1 MINRVKDKL
10 RSGERVLGSFIGFYS
25 PNFIEMIGY
34 AGFDFV
40 VIDDEHGAFSSSEL
54 ENMIRTAE
62 SVDLVPIV
70 RVSYDPSSIQKALDR
85 GAKGVQVPMVNS
97 KEDAIKAVKRA
108 KFPPLGT
115 RGVAYSHRA
124 ARYGNQGGKAF
135 LDSSDENILV
145 IPHIETLEAV
155 ENIGEIMGVEGID
168 VLFIGT
174 TDLSVDMG
182 FKEEGANHPEVQGVI
197 RNLYQTASENN
208 VAIGT
213 VAADSTGAQQAFEKG
228 ANYVGVVAN
237 SVILKALQ
245 IVVED
250 TKRVGNEMT
259 NRGIRK

>member
-1 MINRVKDKL
+1 MINPVKEKL
-10 RSGERVLGSFIGFYS
+10 RSGKRVLGSFIGFYS

-34 AGFDFV
+34 AGYEFV
-40 VIDDEHGAFSSSEL
+40 VIDDEHGAFSPSEL

-85 GAKGVQVPMVNS
+85 GAKGVQIPMVNTRD
-97 KEDAIKAVKRA
+97 DAIQAVKRA

-124 ARYGNQGGKAF
+124 ARYGNEGGKAF
-135 LDSSDENILV
+135 LDSSDENTLV

-155 ENIGEIMGVEGID
+155 ENIEEIMGVEGID
-168 VLFIGT
+168 IIFIGT

-182 FKEEGANHPEVQGVI
+182 FKEEGANHPEVQEVLRI
-197 RNLYQTASENN
+197 LYEMASEKN

-213 VAADSTGAQQAFEKG
+213 VAADMTGARQSFENG

-245 IVVED
+245 GVVKGSE
-250 TKRVGNEMT
+250 TVRN
-259 NRGIRK
+259 

>member
-1 MINRVKDKL
+1 MINPVKDKL
-10 RSGERVLGSFIGFYS
+10 RSGEKVLGSFIGFYS

-40 VIDDEHGAFSSSEL
+40 VIDDEHGAFSPSEL

-85 GAKGVQVPMVNS
+85 GAKGVQIPMVNTR
-97 KEDAIKAVKRA
+97 EDAIKAVKRA
-108 KFPPLGT
+108 KFPPLGN

-124 ARYGNQGGKAF
+124 ARYGNEGGKAF

-145 IPHIETLEAV
+145 IPHIETFEAV
-155 ENIGEIMGVEGID
+155 ENIEEIMGVEGID
-168 VLFIGT
+168 VIFIGT

-182 FKEEGANHPEVQGVI
+182 FKEEGAKHPEVQGVL
-197 RNLYQTASENN
+197 RTLYEKASEKN

-213 VAADSTGAQQAFEKG
+213 VAADSTGVQQAFDKG
-228 ANYVGVVAN
+228 ASYVGVVAN

-250 TKRVGNEMT
+250 TKRVGNEM
-259 NRGIRK
+259 IQ